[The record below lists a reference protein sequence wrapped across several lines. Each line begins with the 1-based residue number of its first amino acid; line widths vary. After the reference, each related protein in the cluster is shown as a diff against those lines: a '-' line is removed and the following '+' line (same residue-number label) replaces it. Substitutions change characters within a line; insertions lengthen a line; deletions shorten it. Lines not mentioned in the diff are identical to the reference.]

1 MRTIFKTSVGF
12 VLLRKPIS
20 ADKRGFVQIS
30 TAEQFHV
37 CRTSTMNK
45 IEISVTYVYP
55 PKKSG
60 VSSYRFPCYEKL
72 MVLSILSEKLTWIS
86 EWKRLIAVEGYNF
99 LTPTTEQQRACHS
112 DPQSQCLKITKE
124 SHSTLRAK
132 RATFIFRVDKSS

>member
-112 DPQSQCLKITKE
+112 DLNHGVWKSQKSLIQHCE
-124 SHSTLRAK
+124 RSELRLH
-132 RATFIFRVDKSS
+132 F